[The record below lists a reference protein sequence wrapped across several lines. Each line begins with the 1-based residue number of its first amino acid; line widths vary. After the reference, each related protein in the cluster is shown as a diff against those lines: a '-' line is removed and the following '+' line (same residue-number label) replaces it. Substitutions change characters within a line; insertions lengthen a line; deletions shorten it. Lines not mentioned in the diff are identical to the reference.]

1 MVLLY
6 WLSYVNF
13 DNQAIIRKTFIDT
26 VDQSKKGEIAL
37 VTRVPLKPDWHDKS
51 FSTEDPHS
59 KTKSKHTRTNTGIHN
74 TNQLFIDSLF
84 K

>member
-1 MVLLY
+1 MILLY

-13 DNQAIIRKTFIDT
+13 DNQAIIRKTFIGT
-26 VDQSKKGEIAL
+26 VDQSKKAKVAL

-51 FSTEDPHS
+51 LSTQDPHS
-59 KTKSKHTRTNTGIHN
+59 KTKSKHTRTNTGIQN
-74 TNQLFIDSLF
+74 TNQLFTGSLL

>member
-13 DNQAIIRKTFIDT
+13 DNQAIIRKIFIGT
-26 VDQSKKGEIAL
+26 VDQSKKAEVAL

-51 FSTEDPHS
+51 FSTQDPHS
-59 KTKSKHTRTNTGIHN
+59 KTKSKHTRTNTGIQS
-74 TNQLFIDSLF
+74 TNQLFTDSLF